1 MAKRVNRI
9 ITFYSYKGGV
19 GRSMALANVAAALA
33 KWDYKTLVIDWDLE
47 APGLENYFTGYL
59 DLEKVRIKSGVID
72 LLRLK
77 LNSELVQPGEIHW
90 GDYINEINIGK
101 TPLHLISAGKRDEEY
116 IEKVRQFDYISFY
129 QSHNGG
135 EYLENLREHWLDQ
148 YDLVLIDSRTGL
160 TDSSGICSI
169 HMPDILVLMFTPNEQ
184 SFYGV
189 TEVARKAVEGQKQ
202 IIYDRFQ
209 LRTLPIPCRIEY
221 AETMLL
227 DEWMAKIS
235 KESESMLAWLPRNKH
250 NEYIVTPSQ
259 LINQVRIPYKTL
271 YAYGERLAVTER
283 STTDTSEIGYVY
295 ETIAAIL
302 ANDLK
307 DVHLLTDSRDSL
319 IKKVKGEDIKDN
331 RLLIQEGI
339 DRALES
345 RKSDSPQMAS
355 PVSAQAR
362 SKSTYNIILYASAI
376 SVLIISLYLLIDRF
390 TKTESGMP
398 ATSEGSVDKRL
409 MYADFVTAYS
419 TASNQDIAFNLRMLK
434 NYHALDKQY
443 QDTSAYIKQQIDGVL
458 GDKCL
463 SILHD
468 YYRSLVAG
476 KLLAPTFFYDT
487 VRAFGVFRNISIQTI
502 QARADSI
509 ARFSV
514 IQNFLVDS
522 TFDFSSDSTH
532 LYMMYMEKGN
542 ILADRLKAFKQYT
555 AQVRVSMN
563 YNLKIDSFNYR
574 TTDSVGLISSNI
586 FAGLIPQVRIDLF
599 VDNSIEQ
606 DNTVA
611 DRVFDVLQK
620 AKYTVARRTFKNPTN
635 TGAAYYASGNEIRY
649 NGSNEEKL
657 ANRIKQILQ
666 TELKLDFSLKPV
678 RNATN
683 KSISIFI
690 SGSSARKTPSKY

>member
-9 ITFYSYKGGV
+9 VTFYSYKGGV

-47 APGLENYFTGYL
+47 APGLENYFAGYL
-59 DLEKVRIKSGVID
+59 DLEKVRSKSGVID
-72 LLRLK
+72 LLRLQ
-77 LNSELVQPGEIHW
+77 LNSELVEPGDIPW
-90 GDYINEINIGK
+90 GNYLNEINIGK
-101 TPLHLISAGKRDEEY
+101 TPLHLITAGKRDEEY

-148 YDLVLIDSRTGL
+148 YDLILIDSRTGL

-345 RKSDSPQMAS
+345 RKSGSPQMAS
-355 PVSAQAR
+355 PVSDKAK
-362 SKSTYNIILYASAI
+362 SKSNYNIILYASAI
-376 SVLIISLYLLIDRF
+376 TVAIISLYLAISRF
-390 TKTESGMP
+390 AKTESTMP
-398 ATSEGSVDKRL
+398 GPSAVSVDKRL

-419 TASNQDIAFNLRMLK
+419 TASNQDIDFNLRMLK
-434 NYHALDKQY
+434 NYYALDKQY

-476 KLLAPTFFYDT
+476 KLSATTFFYDT
-487 VRAFGVFRNISIQTI
+487 VSAFGMFRNISIQRI

-509 ARFSV
+509 AQFSK
-514 IQNFLVDS
+514 IQNYLVDS

-532 LYMMYMEKGN
+532 LYMTYLEKGN

-563 YNLKIDSFNYR
+563 YNLKIDSFAYR
-574 TTDSVGLISSNI
+574 TTDSIGLISSNI

-599 VDNSIEQ
+599 VDNSIVQ
-606 DNTVA
+606 DKTVA
-611 DRVFDVLQK
+611 NSVFEALRK
-620 AKYTVARRTFKNPTN
+620 AKYSVARRTFRNPTN

-657 ANRIKQILQ
+657 AYRIKQILQ
-666 TELKLDFSLKPV
+666 TELHLDFTLKPV

-683 KSISIFI
+683 KSMSIFI